1 MAQEDLSKKPFALE
15 MTLSDIR
22 MINIKRPIQLENEE
36 AQFLDENYSDLWLGG
51 RAGIQTQVLPF

>member
-36 AQFLDENYSDLWLGG
+36 AQFLDENYSDL
-51 RAGIQTQVLPF
+51 

>member
-22 MINIKRPIQLENEE
+22 MINIKGPIQLENEE

-51 RAGIQTQVLPF
+51 RVGIQTQVLPF